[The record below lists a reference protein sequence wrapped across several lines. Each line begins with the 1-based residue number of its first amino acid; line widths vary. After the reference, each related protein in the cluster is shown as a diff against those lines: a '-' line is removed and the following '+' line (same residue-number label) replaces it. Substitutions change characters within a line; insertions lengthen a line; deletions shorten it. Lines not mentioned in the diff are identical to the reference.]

1 MAILGLMTAE
11 QLGATYRPKNIRR
24 SVFYMY
30 PNGSAPLIG
39 LLSLMKEEVTNDPE
53 FKWYEKRMVEQRS
66 TMAYISTTVAFHSV
80 VDATWTTWT
89 TAIANFSFTLGSQY
103 GVQLA
108 AGGTAQ
114 FRVGHIIKFLAIL
127 NAGGTTEVHGRVTSV
142 DSTNNRLAF
151 ICSRA
156 SGVILYTAAHL
167 GFEVLAIGSA
177 QAEGAA
183 SSTSTAGTGSGS
195 TLEVY
200 NTPVQPANFTEIF
213 TANWQITGTAGKT
226 AIWYDTR
233 GVDPDLA
240 KEASVNHNRN
250 MEYAFIFGEKY
261 ENVITPTNVTRH
273 TGGVLYFLRLWEA
286 GSTYGNTA
294 ATLDTDDTKRI
305 IGNSSGILSAKT
317 YNKYLERFFRFNRNK
332 QNEALCLCGN
342 GFLNTLAEMY
352 AGKQTF
358 TSMMPADNTFGMKVT
373 AHTTSFGTVYYKT
386 HPLFN
391 LNTTLLFNGLFLDV
405 TCLKYR
411 PLNGRD
417 TTLRKNL
424 QPNNADFVEDGWL
437 TEAGLEVNSPE
448 SHMYIQNVTDW
459 QP

>member
-1 MAILGLMTAE
+1 MAILGLMTAD

-53 FKWYEKRMVEQRS
+53 FKWYEKRMVEQRT
-66 TMAYISTTVAFHSV
+66 TMTYISSTISFYVSV
-80 VDATWTTWT
+80 DSTFTTWT
-89 TAIANFSFTLGSQY
+89 AATANFTFALNSQY
-103 GVQLA
+103 GVSVA
-108 AGGTAQ
+108 STTQ
-114 FRVGHIIKFLAIL
+114 FRVGHIIKFLAGTA
-127 NAGGTTEVHGRVTSV
+127 AGQEVHGQITYV
-142 DSTNNRLAF
+142 DATNNRLAF
-151 ICSRA
+151 ICTMAA
-156 SGVILYTAAHL
+156 SGATVYTAATT

-177 QAEGAA
+177 QAEGA
-183 SSTSTAGTGSGS
+183 SSVSTTPGLT

-226 AIWYDTR
+226 AVWFDTR
-233 GVDPDLA
+233 GVDPDQA
-240 KEASVNHNRN
+240 KEASVNHNRD
-250 MEYAFIFGEKY
+250 MEYGFIFGQSY
-261 ENVITPTNVTRH
+261 QFAANATTVTRH

-286 GSTYGNTA
+286 GTTYGNTVA
-294 ATLDTDDTKRI
+294 SADTDDTKRI
-305 IGNSSGILSAKT
+305 ITNASGILSAKT
-317 YNKYLERFFRFNRNK
+317 YNKYLERVFRFNRNK
-332 QNEALCLCGN
+332 QNELLCLCGN

-352 AGKQTF
+352 QGKQTF

-391 LNTTLLFNGLFLDV
+391 LNSTLLFNGLFLDV

-411 PLNGRD
+411 PLAGRD

-437 TEAGLEVNSPE
+437 TETGLEVDSPE
-448 SHMYIQNVTDW
+448 SHMYLQNVTDW

>member
-1 MAILGLMTAE
+1 MTAE
-11 QLGATYRPKNIRR
+11 QLGSTYRPKNIRR

-39 LLSLMKEEVTNDPE
+39 LLSLMKEEVSNDPE
-53 FKWYEKRMVEQRS
+53 FKWYEKRMVEQRT
-66 TMAYISTTVAFHSV
+66 TMAYISTTVAFYSL
-80 VDATWTTWT
+80 VDSTFLTWT
-89 TAIANFSFTLGSQY
+89 TAVADFTFTAGTQY
-103 GVQLA
+103 GVKVA
-108 AGGTAQ
+108 STTQ
-114 FRVGHIIKFLAIL
+114 FHVNHVIKFLAIRKSDSVQV
-127 NAGGTTEVHGRVTSV
+127 EIQGRLTYV
-142 DSTNNRLAF
+142 DATNTRMAF
-151 ICSRA
+151 ICTKGGA
-156 SGVILYTAAHL
+156 ANTAYDGAHT
-167 GFEVLAIGSA
+167 GFEVLVIGTSN
-177 QAEGAA
+177 AEGA
-183 SSTSTAGTGSGS
+183 SSVSSSAPLS

-200 NTPVQPANFTEIF
+200 NTPVQPANFTQIF

-226 AIWYDTR
+226 AVWFDTR

-240 KEASVNHNRN
+240 KEASVNHNRA

-261 ENVITPTNVTRH
+261 ENVITSTNVTRQ

-294 ATLDTDDTKRI
+294 ATADTDDTKRI
-305 IGNSSGILSAKT
+305 ITNSSGILSAKT
-317 YNKYLERFFRFNRNK
+317 YNKYLERVFRFNRNK
-332 QNEALCLCGN
+332 QNELLCLCGN

-391 LNTTLLFNGLFLDV
+391 LNSTLLFNGLFLDV
-405 TCLKYR
+405 ACLKYR
-411 PLNGRD
+411 PLAGRD

-424 QPNNADFVEDGWL
+424 QPNNADYVEDGWL
-437 TEAGLEVNSPE
+437 TEAGLEVDSPE
-448 SHMYIQNVTDW
+448 SHLYLQNVTDW